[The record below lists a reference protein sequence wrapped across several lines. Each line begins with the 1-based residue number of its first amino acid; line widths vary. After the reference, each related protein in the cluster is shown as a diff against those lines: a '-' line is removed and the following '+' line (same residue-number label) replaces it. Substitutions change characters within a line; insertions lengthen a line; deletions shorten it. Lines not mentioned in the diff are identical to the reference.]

1 MSEEEGTKK
10 VEVTPPKTQA
20 ERLDSIMGGLKDV
33 TDAVKTQAKSI
44 GELKTQYDAVMADLK
59 KEQEEQGNGGRITH
73 ASGRQ
78 EGTNKGFG
86 ILIPHL
92 KFYNDAALKSGVP
105 MENIQSNMPVHYP
118 TKDGVRVV
126 EKEIA
131 SKMDNLF
138 ILSQLLGS
146 PVNELNSFKEDSEL
160 QKAMET
166 ATSGVG
172 GAWVPIGFSSQM
184 VDLIRLELR
193 VAALFGR
200 FNQPTDD
207 YRLPQ
212 LLSGM
217 TAEIATELQ
226 GPTVDSD
233 PGTDKK
239 IFSATKLMVRGGAS
253 FEAEEELLIPVLPL
267 LQREIVYA
275 LAVAQETATIN
286 GDMTASHQDSDITNP
301 KDARKAW
308 YGLRFRGLSASYANC
323 KYNVQDGTTEFTYTD
338 IRKARKAMGKFGL
351 YPGDLALVTGL
362 ASYFAMLDFATILT
376 VDKYGQGATILT
388 GELAKID
395 GIPIIISEHV
405 REDVNASGVYDG
417 STTNLSTVLLVRKA
431 AGSWLFGD
439 RRAVMVE
446 TDRDIINQKDIIV
459 ASEKLTFDTPRL
471 NTEKQVC
478 TMYNVKT

>member
-1 MSEEEGTKK
+1 MEKIEQK
-10 VEVTPPKTQA
+10 VKTQ
-20 ERLDSIMGGLKDV
+20 EEKLNDVIGGLKEV
-33 TDAVKTQAKSI
+33 TEAVQAQAKST
-44 GELKTQYDAVMADLK
+44 GELKAQYDKVIADLK
-59 KEQEEQGNGGRITH
+59 KEQEKHGNGRVADFT
-73 ASGRQ
+73 GRQ
-78 EGTNKGFG
+78 EATNKGIG
-86 ILIPHL
+86 GYVPHN
-92 KFYNDAALKSGVP
+92 KFYNDAALKSGVS
-105 MENIQSNMPVHYP
+105 MEAIQDAMPVHYP
-118 TKDGVRVV
+118 VKDGVRIV
-126 EKEIA
+126 EKEMA
-131 SKMDNLF
+131 YKMDNLF
-138 ILSQLLGS
+138 VLSQLLGT
-146 PVNELNSFKEDSEL
+146 PVNELNTFQEDSEL

-172 GAWVPIGFSSQM
+172 GAWVPIGFSSEM

-217 TAEIATELQ
+217 AAEIATELQ

-239 IFSATKLMVRGGAS
+239 IFSATKLMVRGGCS
-253 FEAEEELLIPVLPL
+253 YESEEELLIPVLPL
-267 LQREIVYA
+267 LRREIVYS

-286 GDMTASHQDSDITNP
+286 GDMTATHQDSDVISP

-323 KYNVQDGTTEFTYTD
+323 NYDVQTGTTEFTYTD

-351 YPGDLALVTGL
+351 FPGDLKLISGL
-362 ASYFAMLDFATILT
+362 ASYFAMLDFTEIMT
-376 VDKYGQGATILT
+376 VDKYGQGATILS
-388 GELAKID
+388 GELGKID
-395 GIPIIISEHV
+395 GIPIIVSEQR

-417 STTNLSTVLLVRKA
+417 VTTNLSTLILVRNA
-431 AGSWLFGD
+431 AGSWLYGD

>member
-1 MSEEEGTKK
+1 MTEKKEEK
-10 VEVTPPKTQA
+10 VEVNTPKTQA
-20 ERLDSIMGGLKDV
+20 ETMDAIMGGLKDV
-33 TDAVKTQAKSI
+33 TEAVKTQAKSI

-59 KEQEEQGNGGRITH
+59 KEQEKHGNGGRLT
-73 ASGRQ
+73 APSGRY
-78 EGTNKGFG
+78 EGTDKGFG
-86 ILIPHL
+86 ELIPFT
-92 KFYNDAALKSGVP
+92 KFYNDAALRAGVP
-105 MENIQSNMPVHYP
+105 MPDIQESMPVHYP

-126 EKEIA
+126 EKEMA
-131 SKMDNLF
+131 AKMDNLF
-138 ILSQLLGS
+138 ILSQLLGC

-172 GAWVPIGFSSQM
+172 GAWVPIGFSSEM

-233 PGTDKK
+233 PGTGKK

-253 FEAEEELLIPVLPL
+253 YEAEEELLIPVLPL
-267 LQREIVYA
+267 LRREIVYA

-286 GDMTASHQDSDITNP
+286 GDLTATHQDSDVTNP

-323 KYNVQDGTTEFTYTD
+323 NYDVQTGTTEFTYTD

-351 YPGDLALVTGL
+351 FPGDLALISGL
-362 ASYFAMLDFATILT
+362 ASYFAMLDFEQILT
-376 VDKYGQGATILT
+376 VDKYGQGATILS
-388 GELAKID
+388 GELGKID

-417 STTNLSTVLLVRKA
+417 VTTNLSTLLLVRKA
-431 AGSWLFGD
+431 AGSWLYGD

>member
-1 MSEEEGTKK
+1 METEQK
-10 VEVTPPKTQA
+10 VKNPDEK
-20 ERLDSIMGGLKDV
+20 LKDILGGLKEV
-33 TDAVKTQAKSI
+33 TEAVQAQAKST
-44 GELKTQYDAVMADLK
+44 GELKAQYDKVISDLK
-59 KEQEEQGNGGRITH
+59 KEQEKQGNGRT
-73 ASGRQ
+73 AEFTGRQ
-78 EGTNKGFG
+78 EATNKGIGDFV
-86 ILIPHL
+86 PSR
-92 KFYNDAALKSGVP
+92 KFYNDAALKAGVP
-105 MENIQSNMPVHYP
+105 MDVIQANLPVHYP
-118 TKDGVRVV
+118 TKDGVRIV
-126 EKEIA
+126 EAEMA
-131 SKMDNLF
+131 AKMDNLF
-138 ILSQLLGS
+138 VLSQLLGS
-146 PVNELNSFKEDSEL
+146 PVNELNTFQEDSEL

-172 GAWVPIGFSSQM
+172 GAWVPIGFSSEM

-239 IFSATKLMVRGGAS
+239 IFSATKLMVRGGCS
-253 FEAEEELLIPVLPL
+253 YEAEEELLIPVLPL
-267 LQREIVYA
+267 LRREIVYA

-286 GDMTASHQDSDITNP
+286 GDITAPHQDSDVTNP

-308 YGLRFRGLSASYANC
+308 YGLRFRGLSASFANC

-351 YPGDLALVTGL
+351 FPGDLKLVVGL
-362 ASYFAMLDFATILT
+362 ASYFAMLDFEQILT
-376 VDKYGQGATILT
+376 VDKYGAGATILS
-388 GELAKID
+388 GELGRID
-395 GIPIIISEHV
+395 GIPIIVSEHV

-417 STTNLSTVLLVRKA
+417 STTNLSTIVLVRDA

-446 TDRDIINQKDIIV
+446 TDRDIINQKDILV

-478 TMYNVKT
+478 VMYNVKT